1 MLNAASNT
9 RPAWFPCVFV
19 GVCVCVRQ
27 RVSHCESFETS
38 WVRAPI
44 AHRQALALKQMPT
57 DSHTLTLISLRQKHT
72 HIHKTCARAAGGPAE
87 ACTMTKKRDASAA
100 CGGARTRQSS
110 IRATPCEPSLEDL
123 VPNSNGQYFVSTC
136 VGERQEGG
144 RGGKRIEGHPLTH
157 TIHTQKDT
165 HAHTQDTTLR
175 AQEPTARANTG
186 KGPSTSVTSDMR
198 NSLPALSLL
207 LAGLDLSI
215 SLSSAIYTS
224 SSAA

>member
-1 MLNAASNT
+1 MRTGRHSPSNSCGRKDT
-9 RPAWFPCVFV
+9 R
-19 GVCVCVRQ
+19 
-27 RVSHCESFETS
+27 
-38 WVRAPI
+38 
-44 AHRQALALKQMPT
+44 
-57 DSHTLTLISLRQKHT
+57 TLTHISLRHKHT
-72 HIHKTCARAAGGPAE
+72 HIHRTCARAAGGPAE

-186 KGPSTSVTSDMR
+186 KGPSTSTTSDMR
-198 NSLPALSLL
+198 NSLPALSPL
-207 LAGLDLSI
+207 LAGLDLPI